1 MAASCAAF
9 GRCIT
14 RICRRQISQ
23 MCGLLAG
30 PADQRRAWFT
40 EGFDTRDLKEAKA
53 LSIVGQFNGGAKAWA
68 AAEEDEA
75 VGQWAMPLRQPRPA
89 RGGMLELVALVFP
102 RGQAFGRFFA
112 AGCEQARPE

>member
-1 MAASCAAF
+1 
-9 GRCIT
+9 
-14 RICRRQISQ
+14 

-53 LSIVGQFNGGAKAWA
+53 LSIAGQFNGGAKAWA